1 MVISALIGEALRTHT
16 FLDIASNNCY
26 LDESYVFLYQAEIK
40 AMSIPKELMVTGSI
54 FNRAVRKGLNA
65 ILLVSSIGFSV
76 VAFAESQIVSFS
88 ADTTHYYPSE
98 SFEVA
103 IVYESTDRGPATG
116 VGIRVHYDSSQIS
129 IDSIAKTLRQ
139 GKVGV
144 QIKQDLSDYD
154 NDPSTDR
161 YINAGWADV
170 NGAWPI
176 SIDQPVDVLNLMVTT
191 VADFSGTQLNIT
203 IASTDVNYVA
213 AGATLRLT
221 STSGD

>member
-1 MVISALIGEALRTHT
+1 VVISALIGEALRTHT

-76 VAFAESQIVSFS
+76 VAFAESQIVSFN

-176 SIDQPVDVLNLMVTT
+176 SIDQPVELVNLMLTT
-191 VADFSGTQLNIT
+191 DADFRGTQLNIT

-213 AGATLRLT
+213 AGATLRLS

>member
-1 MVISALIGEALRTHT
+1 M
-16 FLDIASNNCY
+16 
-26 LDESYVFLYQAEIK
+26 
-40 AMSIPKELMVTGSI
+40 
-54 FNRAVRKGLNA
+54 RKGLIA

-76 VAFAESQIVSFS
+76 VAFAESQIVSFR
-88 ADTTHYYPSE
+88 ADTTHYCPSE

-103 IVYESTDRGPATG
+103 IVYESTDRVPATG
-116 VGIRVHYDSSQIS
+116 VGIKVRYDSSQIS

-161 YINAGWADV
+161 YINAGRADV

-176 SIDQPVDVLNLMVTT
+176 SIDQPVELLNLMLISRDT
-191 VADFSGTQLNIT
+191 AQYYDSI
-203 IASTDVNYVA
+203 Y
-213 AGATLRLT
+213 
-221 STSGD
+221 

>member
-1 MVISALIGEALRTHT
+1 MSGPNEVIVIE
-16 FLDIASNNCY
+16 
-26 LDESYVFLYQAEIK
+26 
-40 AMSIPKELMVTGSI
+40 SI
-54 FNRAVRKGLNA
+54 FNRAVRKGLNV
-65 ILLVSSIGFSV
+65 ILLGSTFVFSMTV
-76 VAFAESQIVSFS
+76 LAESQIVSFS

-103 IVYESTDRGPATG
+103 IVYESSDRGLATG

-144 QIKQDLSDYD
+144 QTKQDLADYD

-176 SIDQPVDVLNLMVTT
+176 SIDQPVDLLNLMVTT

>member
-1 MVISALIGEALRTHT
+1 VVISALIGEALRTHT

-176 SIDQPVDVLNLMVTT
+176 FIDQPVELLNLMLTT
-191 VADFSGTQLNIT
+191 DADFRGTQLNIT

-213 AGATLRLT
+213 AGATLRLS

>member
-1 MVISALIGEALRTHT
+1 VKHSNTVRHSEVSIAGVSMLILRSIALWGGLAL
-16 FLDIASNNCY
+16 S
-26 LDESYVFLYQAEIK
+26 
-40 AMSIPKELMVTGSI
+40 G
-54 FNRAVRKGLNA
+54 
-65 ILLVSSIGFSV
+65 V
-76 VAFAESQIVSFS
+76 VLAESQIVSFS

-103 IVYESTDRGPATG
+103 IVYESSDRGLATG
-116 VGIRVHYDSSQIS
+116 MGIRVHYDSSQIS

-176 SIDQPVDVLNLMVTT
+176 FIDQPVELLNLMLTT
-191 VADFSGTQLNIT
+191 DADFRGTQLNIT

-213 AGATLRLT
+213 AGATLRLS

>member
-1 MVISALIGEALRTHT
+1 MKHSNTVRHSGVSIVGVSMLILRSIALWGGLAL
-16 FLDIASNNCY
+16 S
-26 LDESYVFLYQAEIK
+26 
-40 AMSIPKELMVTGSI
+40 G
-54 FNRAVRKGLNA
+54 
-65 ILLVSSIGFSV
+65 V
-76 VAFAESQIVSFS
+76 VLAESQIVSFS

-98 SFEVA
+98 TFEVA
-103 IVYESTDRGPATG
+103 IVYESSDRGLATG
-116 VGIRVHYDSSQIS
+116 LGIRVHYDSSQIS

-144 QIKQDLSDYD
+144 QTKQDLADYD

-176 SIDQPVDVLNLMVTT
+176 SIDQPVDLLNLMVTT